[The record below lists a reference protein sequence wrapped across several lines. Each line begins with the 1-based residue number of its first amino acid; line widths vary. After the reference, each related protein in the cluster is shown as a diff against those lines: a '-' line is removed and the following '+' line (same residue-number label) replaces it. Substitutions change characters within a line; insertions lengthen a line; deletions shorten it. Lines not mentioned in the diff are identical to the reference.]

1 MFFMSYLSPVSYTHL
16 DVYKRQVHDQSSTG
30 STLFI
35 EPLAVVN
42 LNNELKELYLK
53 EHASNYARAT

>member
-1 MFFMSYLSPVSYTHL
+1 M
-16 DVYKRQVHDQSSTG
+16 VHDQSSTG

-53 EHASNYARAT
+53 EQEEIEKDPR